1 LLSQFLRLG
10 NFRSGSITAI
20 HGRCGKPYCHCHQPN
35 QPGHSP
41 NCRLTRK
48 VKGKTVSESFSSAV
62 PSSLDR
68 WWARWRCRTG
78 RWLRDTRVQGGPQ
91 CPPSPRGLGRSFASA
106 ASRPTTSSSPRSRLS
121 VALSLFVAQALMG
134 SLTSHFSAERKSAG
148 NTPTIVKV
156 RLSSGIVCP
165 IALRSAPKC
174 DCQRALLRS
183 NTGAVPA
190 FSSSAVKLP
199 DHRPYPRH
207 GKNVRRN
214 GQATDVLG
222 LSDAGPV

>member
-1 LLSQFLRLG
+1 VAWAVAENQ
-10 NFRSGSITAI
+10 TAI
-20 HGRCGKPYCHCHQPN
+20 VI
-35 QPGHSP
+35 SP
-41 NCRLTRK
+41 TSMATAPTFRLTRK
-48 VKGKTVSESFSSAV
+48 GQGQDRQRKLLFRRSKPVLTGGGQGGGVALVVS
-62 PSSLDR
+62 
-68 WWARWRCRTG
+68 W
-78 RWLRDTRVQGGPQ
+78 DTRVQGGPQ
-91 CPPSPRGLGRSFASA
+91 CPPSPRGLARSFAAA

-121 VALSLFVAQALMG
+121 VALSLFVAQALIG
-134 SLTSHFSAERKSAG
+134 SITSHFSAQRKSAG
-148 NTPTIVKV
+148 NTSTIVKV